1 MVNIIEENAYRDG
14 ETSIGF
20 KTERINNMSQLSNY
34 KFKYHSFIEQ
44 RLHRP
49 IVKEQGYEIHH
60 IIPKSLGGTNKK
72 SNLVKLTYRE
82 HYIAHRML
90 VKMYKGRDRCKMSLA
105 LNSLLKFR
113 NQHRYHNGLNAR
125 QFEYCK
131 RQYDLIKQT
140 SEYKEWRSECVRKS
154 WTPERRK
161 QQSEITKQQWKDGK
175 KDHFHSE
182 EYKLLKKQQTSH
194 RWKDPAYQKKMST
207 YAKSQWQGGKQAF
220 GR

>member
-1 MVNIIEENAYRDG
+1 
-14 ETSIGF
+14 
-20 KTERINNMSQLSNY
+20 MSQLSNY
-34 KFKYHSFIEQ
+34 KFKYYSFIEQ

-49 IVKEQGYEIHH
+49 LVKEQGYEIHH
-60 IIPKSLGGTNKK
+60 IIPKCLNGTNKK

-90 VKMYKGRDRCKMSLA
+90 VKMYEGRDKCKMAFALKSL
-105 LNSLLKFR
+105 SKFR
-113 NQHRYHNGLNAR
+113 NEHRSHQLKSH

-140 SEYKEWRSECVRKS
+140 PEYKEWRSEIARKQ

-161 QQSEITKQQWKDGK
+161 SVSEKAKLQWKNGIHDF
-175 KDHFHSE
+175 HHSE